1 MINSLKAT
9 VKLTAYNINRFI
21 TKSRTRRHII
31 SKFAD
36 KVGLVYAG
44 YVDQRNDDHEIVR
57 GFTVSQSH
65 QDDHYCI
72 GTVSDRKVTIVD
84 RSDAVWNRSGEI
96 EVQNWTIMAFQLK
109 TKQDLPHFFIGAKGH
124 DDKSYDIFFRTFPTI
139 HQIHLGTFED
149 YGLDFASRFNMFA
162 RPNMAIKLE
171 RLIPANSARV
181 LGAHLWPLSVEQNEH
196 VLYIYSTSEHVTPSL
211 LEKMLQNGLWLAAH
225 LDNQAELV

>member
-9 VKLTAYNINRFI
+9 IKLTAYNIHKIFN
-21 TKSRTRRHII
+21 KSRNRRHII
-31 SKFAD
+31 SKFAE
-36 KVGLVYAG
+36 KIGLVYIG
-44 YVDQRNDDHEIVR
+44 YVNQNSDEHRIIR

-65 QDDHYCI
+65 QDDNYCV
-72 GTVSDRKVTIVD
+72 GTVGDRNVTIVD
-84 RSDAVWNRSGEI
+84 RSDTVWNNSGKI
-96 EVQNWTIMAFQLK
+96 EVQNWTIMAFDLK

-124 DDKSYDIFFRTFPTI
+124 DDKPYDIFFRTFPTI
-139 HQIHLGTFED
+139 HQIHLGTFEN
-149 YGLDFASRFNMFA
+149 YGMDFIIRFKMCA

-196 VLYIYSTSEHVTPSL
+196 VLYIYSTSQHITTSL